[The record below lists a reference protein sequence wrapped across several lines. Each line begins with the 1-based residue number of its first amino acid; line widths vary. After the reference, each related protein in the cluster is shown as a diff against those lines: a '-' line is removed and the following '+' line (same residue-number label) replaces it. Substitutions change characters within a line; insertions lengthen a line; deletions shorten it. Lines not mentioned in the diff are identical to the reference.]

1 MRKILL
7 LSAGYGEG
15 HNAAARGLQ
24 AAFAHLAP
32 GGVDAQFHDLFDTTY
47 GAMHQHA
54 RRGYLGL
61 INHAPRLWAAIYTL
75 LDRTPLFRLT
85 LPTLGALRRALAQL
99 IEREQPAA
107 IVSVYPV
114 YAHLLAQLYPA
125 GKPRPFT
132 LHTVITDSITVNR
145 VWHRGA
151 QCDSYIVPNEDTAR
165 VLVADGVPADAVRT
179 LGFPVQPR
187 YAIERV
193 ERPAPS
199 PGIAPRVLYMVNAR
213 PDQAPAIVRELLRI
227 ELLHLTVTVGRN
239 DALRAEIEKIAS
251 ETGREIE
258 IHGWTPEMPRL
269 LMTHHVLIGKAGGAT
284 VQEAIAACTPM
295 LLTGVVPG
303 QEEGNAR
310 LLFEHEC
317 GELATTPAALAAA
330 IRRLFAD
337 DAALWLRW
345 ERNIREL
352 SRPDAALRIAEA
364 ILAEL
369 SVEG

>member
-47 GAMHQHA
+47 GARHQLA

-61 INHAPRLWAAIYTL
+61 INHAPLVWAGIYTL

-107 IVSVYPV
+107 IVSAYPV

-125 GKPRPFT
+125 GKPRPFA

-145 VWHRGA
+145 VWHRGV
-151 QCDSYIVPNEDTAR
+151 QCDSFIVPNEDTAR
-165 VLVADGVPADAVRT
+165 VLVADGVPAEKVRT
-179 LGFPVQPR
+179 LGFPVPPR
-187 YAIERV
+187 FALDRV
-193 ERPAPS
+193 ERPAP
-199 PGIAPRVLYMVNAR
+199 GLPRVLYMVNAR
-213 PDQAPAIVRELLRI
+213 PGQAPAIVRALLRI
-227 ELLHLTVTVGRN
+227 EPLHLTVTVGR
-239 DALRAEIEKIAS
+239 DDVLRAKIENIAR

-258 IHGWTPEMPRL
+258 IHGWTQEMPRL

-310 LLFEHEC
+310 LLFDHEC
-317 GELATTPAALAAA
+317 GELATTPEALAAA
-330 IRRLFAD
+330 VRRLFAD
-337 DAALWLRW
+337 DAAVWHRW
-345 ERNIREL
+345 VRNISAL

-364 ILAEL
+364 ILGEC
-369 SVEG
+369 